1 MNEKL
6 ETRAIGGRWMG
17 NRLHAINCMCS
28 ECNED
33 ERLRET
39 RVVRDAPTGSLPS
52 QSVSLQ
58 ELVDNAT
65 LTLAPRYS
73 IGEDWNDD

>member
-1 MNEKL
+1 MRALKI
-6 ETRAIGGRWMG
+6 TRA
-17 NRLHAINCMCS
+17 
-28 ECNED
+28 
-33 ERLRET
+33 
-39 RVVRDAPTGSLPS
+39 APTNALDS

-65 LTLAPRYS
+65 LTLPHTYE

>member
-1 MNEKL
+1 MRQSFTTWHLPDCRCKE
-6 ETRAIGGRWMG
+6 
-17 NRLHAINCMCS
+17 CS
-28 ECNED
+28 ED
-33 ERLRET
+33 HRLAET
-39 RVVRDAPTGSLPS
+39 RVTHDAPTASLPR

-65 LTLAPRYS
+65 LTLPPRYE

>member
-1 MNEKL
+1 MAE
-6 ETRAIGGRWMG
+6 RDR
-17 NRLHAINCMCS
+17 RLQSFTTWHAPDCRCSACS
-28 ECNED
+28 EE

-39 RVVRDAPTGSLPS
+39 RVVHDAPMGALPP
-52 QSVSLQ
+52 QSVSLR

-65 LTLAPRYS
+65 LTTAPRYS

>member
-1 MNEKL
+1 MNGD
-6 ETRAIGGRWMG
+6 AW
-17 NRLHAINCMCS
+17 RLHPMTCKCDECS
-28 ECNED
+28 ED
-33 ERLRET
+33 ARLRET
-39 RVVRDAPTGSLPS
+39 RITHDAPTGSLPS

-65 LTLAPRYS
+65 HTTAPRYS

>member
-1 MNEKL
+1 MAERDRHL
-6 ETRAIGGRWMG
+6 TSFTTW
-17 NRLHAINCMCS
+17 HAADCRCS
-28 ECNED
+28 QCCED

-39 RVVRDAPTGSLPS
+39 RITHDAPTAALPV
-52 QSVSLQ
+52 QFVSLR

-65 LTLAPRYS
+65 LTTTPRYS

>member
-1 MNEKL
+1 MNA
-6 ETRAIGGRWMG
+6 RSFIG
-17 NRLHAINCMCS
+17 HALLCGCPQCS
-28 ECNED
+28 ED
-33 ERLRET
+33 ERLRALKIT
-39 RVVRDAPTGSLPS
+39 RAAPTNALDT

-65 LTLAPRYS
+65 LTPPRYS

>member
-1 MNEKL
+1 MAERDRHLKSF
-6 ETRAIGGRWMG
+6 TTW
-17 NRLHAINCMCS
+17 HAPDCRCADCS
-28 ECNED
+28 ED

-39 RVVRDAPTGSLPS
+39 RVTHDAPMGALPS
-52 QSVSLQ
+52 QSVSLR

-65 LTLAPRYS
+65 ITQPPRYT